1 MANTLSINTFTANSV
16 ISSSQMNNNFTN
28 VVENAANWQVTTLT
42 SVNLTTAGVAQTLTA
57 FNFDPKETIL
67 GMHLRTTTKFDGG
80 GVTNLNFNLGL
91 ASDLTK
97 YSGPVDVATTTASE
111 TNQLLD
117 LPSYSAT
124 TAVYATFS
132 ATGGNVDTLTQ
143 GTLEVHILKNLMR

>member
-42 SVNLTTAGVAQTLTA
+42 SLDLGSAAASQTLTA

-67 GMHLRTTTKFDGG
+67 GMYLRTTTAFGG
-80 GVTNLNFNLGL
+80 GAVSNLNFNLGL

-97 YSGPVDVATTTASE
+97 YSGPINVLTSTASE